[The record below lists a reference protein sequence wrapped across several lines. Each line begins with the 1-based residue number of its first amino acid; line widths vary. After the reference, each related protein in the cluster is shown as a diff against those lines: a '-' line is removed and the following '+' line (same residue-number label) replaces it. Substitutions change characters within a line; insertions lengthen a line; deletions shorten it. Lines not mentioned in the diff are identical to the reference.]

1 MSRVPKL
8 LIGLLSSGCLLM
20 AGPAGAQFF
29 SRFDTSA
36 ALLDGK
42 GYRLKGD
49 HVTSMKLENANDWA
63 YGDFYGLLRL
73 EKRHDRPDSG
83 ETWFL
88 RVRPR
93 FSLDKIT
100 SLEFGDG
107 LLRDVLVA
115 VEYSETREGRQVG
128 LVGLGVT
135 LKLPGFMFFKANLSA
150 RKEIN
155 LDTGWDD
162 MQLSWAWRYPFGIG
176 RLRFWTD
183 GFGDYIAGWGP
194 LADNLHIISQTK
206 LDLGALRGKPGKYFA
221 GVELDYWRNQFGV
234 QNRPQLDSNSF
245 AASLILRAH
254 F

>member
-1 MSRVPKL
+1 MLKFLIAL
-8 LIGLLSSGCLLM
+8 LTCGCLLI

-29 SRFDTSA
+29 SRFDSSA
-36 ALLDGK
+36 SLLDGK

-49 HVTSMKLENANDWA
+49 HVTSIKLENANDWV
-63 YGDFYGLLRL
+63 YGDFYGLVRL
-73 EKRHDRPDSG
+73 EKRHDRPDSE

-115 VEYSETREGRQVG
+115 IEYSETREGRKVG

-176 RLRFWTD
+176 RFRFWTD

-206 LDLGALRGKPGKYFA
+206 LDLGALGGKPGKYFV
-221 GVELDYWRNQFGV
+221 GVDLDYWRNQFGV
-234 QNRPQLDSNSF
+234 QNRPRLDSNSF
-245 AASLILRAH
+245 AVSLVLRAH